1 VSHPFRENLEVESAS
16 DGGEWIRCI
25 HCGHRL
31 CALGQDWK
39 TAARR
44 KTFAPTQAGPLMTVL
59 EGCYVFEKIY
69 CPACGVLLNADMV
82 EEKHGL

>member
-1 VSHPFRENLEVESAS
+1 VSHPFRENLEVESAP
-16 DGGEWIRCI
+16 DGKWIRCN

-39 TAARR
+39 AAARR

-59 EGCYVFEKIY
+59 EGRYVFEKIF
-69 CPACGVLLNADMV
+69 CPECGILLNADMV
-82 EEKHGL
+82 EERDDA